1 MAEVAGSNPAAPTIQ
16 PWVPPSRKD
25 DDDARAARFGSSRAG
40 YRERDNLPET
50 QDRYTKSKRGHPPEP
65 HLMTQTNDLTRRL
78 AAEFVGTALL
88 LAVVVGSG
96 IMGERLADGNAAIA
110 LLGNTIATGAILV
123 VLILMFGPV
132 SGAHFNPAVTL
143 SFLLQ
148 REISRLDALAFV
160 AVQVAGAVAG
170 VWLAHLMFSE
180 PVIMVGTKARTGL
193 GQWVAE
199 AVATFGLVAT
209 IVACVRTRPQVV
221 PFAVGLF
228 ITAGYWFTSSTSFA
242 NPAVTF
248 GRSFT
253 DTFSGIR
260 PMDAPAF
267 IAFQI
272 AGAIIAT
279 AFCVWLFRRTA
290 PPADE

>member
-1 MAEVAGSNPAAPTIQ
+1 MAEVAGSNPAAPTIRR
-16 PWVPPSRKD
+16 WVPPWGKGDTCALDERETMPL
-25 DDDARAARFGSSRAG
+25 RAAPNAI
-40 YRERDNLPET
+40 NVAATL
-50 QDRYTKSKRGHPPEP
+50 DRYTKSERGNRPEP
-65 HLMTQTNDLTRRL
+65 HHMTQTPDLTRRL

-96 IMGERLADGNAAIA
+96 IMGERLADGNDAIA

-123 VLILMFGPV
+123 VLILVFGPV

-143 SFLLQ
+143 SFALQ
-148 REISRLDALAFV
+148 RAISRLDALAFV

-180 PVIMVGTKARTGL
+180 PIVMVGTNARTGL

-209 IVACVRTRPQVV
+209 IMACVRTRPQVV
-221 PFAVGLF
+221 PYAVGLF

-253 DTFSGIR
+253 DTFSGIQ
-260 PMDAPAF
+260 PIDMPAF
-267 IAFQI
+267 IASQV

-279 AFCVWLFRRTA
+279 AFCVWLFGRLESNR
-290 PPADE
+290 DK